1 LGEKIRKGI
10 ESGVFKDNIDIEET
24 VMTINMMCFSYFSN
38 MYTMAQLMQINFHEK
53 EVQSRRSN
61 HVKNIIMGYLL
72 KK

>member
-38 MYTMAQLMQINFHEK
+38 MYTMAQLMQIDFQEVEEQGKRSAHIK
-53 EVQSRRSN
+53 E
-61 HVKNIIMGYLL
+61 IIMGYLL
-72 KK
+72 ET